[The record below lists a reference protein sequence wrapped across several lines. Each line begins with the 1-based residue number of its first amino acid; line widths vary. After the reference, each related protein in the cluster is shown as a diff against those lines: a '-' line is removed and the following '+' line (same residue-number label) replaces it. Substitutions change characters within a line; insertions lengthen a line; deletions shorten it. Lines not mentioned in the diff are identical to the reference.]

1 MVRLEG
7 LEPPRISPP
16 EPKSGVSANFT
27 TAAFDYYNIKLATL
41 STIEFKSISLIS
53 YISLRS
59 PDCPKLFTPKG
70 IIFCPFTDPI
80 QDKELE

>member
-27 TAAFDYYNIKLATL
+27 TAAFIYFNINLAIL
-41 STIEFKSISLIS
+41 SIIEFKSISLS
-53 YISLRS
+53 S
-59 PDCPKLFTPKG
+59 
-70 IIFCPFTDPI
+70 
-80 QDKELE
+80 